1 MVVAQLQACRPE
13 VRMALIQ
20 KTRIQNSDT
29 TELRSSEIQQDQ
41 SQVVWVR
48 GLVVSQT
55 QTVTGS
61 DPGAAPPSNLD
72 LCLCLK
78 VRSTVG
84 LVSESRI
91 SSTHSVPGPQSG
103 SGSRTPTTR
112 TRIQSTN
119 TRTQTTRTR
128 TPTTR
133 TRIQSTRT
141 RTPTTRT
148 RRRNK
153 VPPSVFKGRG
163 EFNPS
168 EANPTGSPDQQ
179 KVTCPPT
186 GRLQMSVCPEAS
198 QLVLYSK

>member
-133 TRIQSTRT
+133 TR
-141 RTPTTRT
+141 
-148 RRRNK
+148 RRNK

>member
-1 MVVAQLQACRPE
+1 
-13 VRMALIQ
+13 MALIQ
-20 KTRIQNSDT
+20 KTRIQNSDAA
-29 TELRSSEIQQDQ
+29 ELRSSEIQQDH

-55 QTVTGS
+55 RTVTGS

-91 SSTHSVPGPQSG
+91 SSTHSVLGPQSG
-103 SGSRTPTTR
+103 SGS
-112 TRIQSTN
+112 
-119 TRTQTTRTR
+119 R

-168 EANPTGSPDQQ
+168 EANPHGSPDQQ
-179 KVTCPPT
+179 KV
-186 GRLQMSVCPEAS
+186 M
-198 QLVLYSK
+198 